1 MSDVACLD
9 RLVWGMLTGRLAHL
23 ALGGA
28 AAKRIDPRY
37 GPFAAARDGSDE
49 ARAAL
54 ADLLDSPEDEIYIV
68 EPEPYAPPPGTRVLR
83 EAVLLQMVARA
94 EGPAFEADPAIVPL
108 GEDDA
113 AEMTELA
120 LATRPG
126 PWASMTHRYGPFYG
140 IRREGKLAA
149 MAGERMLPG
158 PGFAEVSA
166 VCTWPEF
173 RGQGLSGR
181 LIEHVMA
188 GFRARGDRP
197 YLHTYAD
204 NAGAIGLY
212 RKLGFAERKPMI
224 LTVLGRA

>member
-1 MSDVACLD
+1 MSEESCLD
-9 RLVWGMLTGRLAHL
+9 RQVWGMLSGRLAHL
-23 ALGGA
+23 ARGGE

-37 GPFAAARDGSDE
+37 GPFAAARDGGAE
-49 ARAAL
+49 AQAAL
-54 ADLLDSPEDEIYIV
+54 AALLEGPGDEIWIV
-68 EPEPYAPPPGTRVLR
+68 EPEACVPPPGTRVLR
-83 EAVLLQMVARA
+83 EAVLLQMVAA
-94 EGPAFEADPAIVPL
+94 LDEEEPEGDPEIVPL
-108 GEDDA
+108 GDEDS

-126 PWASMTHRYGPFYG
+126 PWASMTHRYGPFFG
-140 IRREGKLAA
+140 IRRNGKLAA

-173 RGQGLSGR
+173 QGQGLGGR
-181 LIEHVMA
+181 LIRHVMA
-188 GFRARGDRP
+188 GLRARGDRP

-212 RKLGFAERKPMI
+212 RKLGFVERRAMI
-224 LTVLGRA
+224 LTVLGSA